1 MPLSELF
8 HKLKTGERMSNGQKV
23 KNRKQAIA
31 IGYSMGY
38 LKEGKKKKKKG
49 TRTISNNLK

>member
-23 KNRKQAIA
+23 KRSEERRV
-31 IGYSMGY
+31 G
-38 LKEGKKKKKKG
+38 KECTG
-49 TRTISNNLK
+49 

>member
-8 HKLKTGERMSNGQKV
+8 HKQKTGERMSNGQKV
-23 KNRKQAIA
+23 KNKKMALAIA
-31 IGYSMGY
+31 YSEGY
-38 LKEGKKKKKKG
+38 LKSKKKKKKG